1 MEGTVPHPNEWL
13 VDLEPFTVPTRL
25 LTSPGTAREEILTA
39 FPGLVNGWGEFRVT
53 ELLRSLNA
61 GRDRRRYLPLRQ
73 ALHFMVEGGRGR
85 EPEFERV
92 RRGVYRHLGGGETL
106 GVTCGSG

>member
-1 MEGTVPHPNEWL
+1 MEGTRPHPNEWL

-25 LTSPGTAREEILTA
+25 LSRPGTAREEILA
-39 FPGLVNGWGEFRVT
+39 VVRGLVDECGEFRVT
-53 ELLRSLNA
+53 ELLHSLNPD
-61 GRDRRRYLPLRQ
+61 RDRRRYLALKQ

-92 RRGVYRHLGGGETL
+92 RRGVYR
-106 GVTCGSG
+106 VAVID